1 MKKRISLLA
10 VLLVA
15 VSLLTGCTM
24 RTVDEMYWLPRR
36 SETDN
41 HLQSTIEAAMTN
53 LNYSSPIAG
62 ENQQTVQMADLDG
75 DGAVEYIVFARD
87 NVNKAMR
94 ILIFDQT
101 GSEFTLLSVIE
112 SHGSAFEQVEYVD
125 IDDEPGLEMVVGRL
139 VSDQVRRSLS
149 VYTFSGGTPEQTM
162 TANYL
167 KFLTCDLDENGKAE
181 LMLIKP
187 GDTDADRGVAVLYA
201 MGESGMERSREVT
214 LSSAADSVKRIMT
227 SRLESGEPAVYV
239 ASSADESTVIT
250 DIFTIRNGDLSN
262 ISFSRESGTSVKT
275 LRNYY
280 VYADDI
286 DSDGVLELP
295 SLITMQPIKNSTS
308 SEQQYLIRWYAMDH
322 VSYWNNEEEK
332 YLLRW
337 YSFDENGW
345 EYDKLFTFHNYL
357 GGWYLELGDDWA
369 ERVSVVDSG
378 STFWF
383 YVWDEGFEK
392 ADLVFSVHV
401 LTGNNREEAAELDN
415 RFILLRAEG
424 VIYAA
429 RLESGAADYKITQE
443 DLTPC
448 FHLIHQ
454 AWKTGET

>member
-1 MKKRISLLA
+1 MKKRIFLLA
-10 VLLVA
+10 IALFA
-15 VSLLTGCTM
+15 VSLLTGCSL
-24 RTVDEMYWLPRR
+24 RTVDEMYLLPRR

-41 HLQSTIEAAMTN
+41 HLQSTIEEAMIN

-87 NVNKAMR
+87 TVNKALR
-94 ILIFDQT
+94 ILIFGQT
-101 GSEFTLLSVIE
+101 GDEFSLLSVIE

-125 IDDEPGLEMVVGRL
+125 IDEKPGLEMVVGRL

-167 KFLTCDLDENGKAE
+167 KFLTCDLDENGKTE

-214 LSSAADSVKRIMT
+214 LSSSADSVKRIMT
-227 SRLESGEPAVYV
+227 SRLQSGESAVYV

-250 DIFTIRNGDLSN
+250 DIFTLRDGDFSN

-308 SEQQYLIRWYAMDH
+308 SEQQYLIRWYAMDQAGSQH
-322 VSYWNNEEEK
+322 TK
-332 YLLRW
+332 RH
-337 YSFDENGW
+337 
-345 EYDKLFTFHNYL
+345 TFHNYL
-357 GGWYLELGDDWA
+357 GGWYLELTDGWA

-392 ADLVFSVHV
+392 AELVFSVHV

-415 RFILLRAEG
+415 RFVLLRAEG